1 MNADLFRELSM
12 LPSGARQTIRA
23 WCAARIEILR
33 DELEAAGN
41 ERKLSQLQGGIL
53 ELRTLLRAME

>member
-1 MNADLFRELSM
+1 MNADLCRELSM

-23 WCAARIEILR
+23 WCAERIETLR
-33 DELEAAGN
+33 DELEEAD
-41 ERKLSQLQGGIL
+41 ERKLSQLQGGIS